1 MLSLFFGAW
10 CKWSIWSGNVSVC
23 VCARVFRLC
32 SEPYHIVG
40 ATTTRSPVT
49 VKETWHGALFNH
61 FAQSH

>member
-1 MLSLFFGAW
+1 MLSLFLVRGVSGAFGA
-10 CKWSIWSGNVSVC
+10 GMLVC

-32 SEPYHIVG
+32 SEPCHIVG